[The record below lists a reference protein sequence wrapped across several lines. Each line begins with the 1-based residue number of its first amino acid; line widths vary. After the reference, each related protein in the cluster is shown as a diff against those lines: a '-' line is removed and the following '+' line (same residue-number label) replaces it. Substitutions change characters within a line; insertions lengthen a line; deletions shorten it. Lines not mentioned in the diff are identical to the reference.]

1 MTLYLWEM
9 NPIAI
14 DDFMTIASCIFPD
27 VEKYHVMDLSKVTHL
42 FIHGVLK

>member
-14 DDFMTIASCIFPD
+14 DDFMTIVPYISPD
-27 VEKYHVMDLSKVTHL
+27 VEKYDVMALSKVILL
-42 FIHGVLK
+42 FLHGVLK